1 MLLTMS
7 HTLLYNMTMT
17 RCLCVEHFARFAFEL
32 KRPPRW
38 RKETLLNP
46 FLLLIFNM
54 NCDKFHR
61 DSELV
66 YEKQEHFSK
75 S

>member
-32 KRPPRW
+32 NMPPI
-38 RKETLLNP
+38 KTTEV
-46 FLLLIFNM
+46 IF
-54 NCDKFHR
+54 
-61 DSELV
+61 
-66 YEKQEHFSK
+66 
-75 S
+75 

>member
-32 KRPPRW
+32 NMPPI
-38 RKETLLNP
+38 KTTEVI
-46 FLLLIFNM
+46 FLKDNEHNKKIKNLKLRNTIILQAEKKLFLI
-54 NCDKFHR
+54 
-61 DSELV
+61 S
-66 YEKQEHFSK
+66 
-75 S
+75 